1 MYKSDIIQNGQPCFG
16 QWFGDIQFPDPRG
29 YRAKGRHV
37 LSRFVLPFREKRW
50 QYLGLYTSD
59 LFMGLALVHA
69 GYVGNVFCYVFDRK
83 RGVLWEQER
92 LAPLGA
98 GIRVDRAL
106 YSGVSS
112 YHTENERVRIE
123 ARNGMRIVDVRLKDK
138 NQDLDVRLEL
148 NDDPNP
154 LQVVTPTRGSDFTFT
169 HKGAALKTN
178 GSIRLGNQRWDICDE
193 RIALDF
199 SFGFPAR
206 HTSWQWLSAHGNTL
220 EGKNFSI
227 NGVAPVF
234 HDSFHEN
241 VLWVEGEPTVLSP
254 LIFHFDAKN
263 PHKEW
268 KVTTADGSTELLF
281 QPEGIRRQNLNYRLI
296 SSRFVQPFGTLQ
308 GFCTD
313 KHGVKHEILQACGV
327 VEDHEARW

>member
-29 YRAKGRHV
+29 FRPKGHII
-37 LSRFVLPFREKRW
+37 SRFIRPFREKRW
-50 QYLGLYTSD
+50 QYLGLYTPD
-59 LFMGLALVHA
+59 VFMGLALVHA

-123 ARNGMRIVDVRLKDK
+123 ARNGIRIVDVRLKDK

-154 LQVVTPTRGSDFTFT
+154 VQIVTPTRDSKFTFT
-169 HKGAALKTN
+169 HKGAALNTN
-178 GSIRLGNQRWDICDE
+178 GTIRLGNQRWNIHDE
-193 RIALDF
+193 RTALDF
-199 SFGFPAR
+199 TFGFPAY
-206 HTSWQWLSAHGNTL
+206 HTVWQWLSAHGTTQA
-220 EGKNFSI
+220 GKGFSI

-241 VLWVEGEPTVLSP
+241 VLWIEGEPTVLPP
-254 LIFHFDAKN
+254 LIFNFDAQN
-263 PHKEW
+263 PHNEW
-268 KVTTADGSTELLF
+268 MIKTEDGSTELSF
-281 QPEGIRRQNLNYRLI
+281 QPEGMRRQNIDYRVI
-296 SSRFVQPFGTLQ
+296 ASRFVQPFGNLR

-313 KHGVKHEILQACGV
+313 KHGFRHDIEDVCGV